1 MIRDAWADELI
12 ISTQHDNI
20 LYHEQRK
27 REKTAQSRK
36 KRWRH
41 RRNEL
46 SWTRM
51 RMH

>member
-1 MIRDAWADELI
+1 MITYFTMSKER
-12 ISTQHDNI
+12 
-20 LYHEQRK
+20 R
-27 REKTAQSRK
+27 REKTAHSRK
-36 KRWRH
+36 KRWCQ